1 LYGESVG
8 IIKMLRTLSTVE
20 GHLKKSTELDPRY
33 AEGGGYRIL
42 GIINQKVPGIL
53 GGSREEAIKYL
64 EKAIAAV
71 PKEPMNYLF
80 LAKLLAEEEEDLEK
94 AMALT
99 SKGLKFPIPPTDYVE
114 SREARVELEKLHQEL
129 RKKTDEKIKS

>member
-1 LYGESVG
+1 MIQLALHEYGQL
-8 IIKMLRTLSTVE
+8 LR
-20 GHLKKSTELDPRY
+20 HP
-33 AEGGGYRIL
+33 
-42 GIINQKVPGIL
+42 
-53 GGSREEAIKYL
+53 
-64 EKAIAAV
+64 
-71 PKEPMNYLF
+71 YLF
-80 LAKLLAEEEEDLEK
+80 GEMPAQEKYDVFLSMSKLLQTMGFHQRAELLLYEAMSYTTNPYEAHMQLGLLFLDKEDLEK